1 VSRRLAAALAWR
13 RAALRPPWRPEPF
26 TLAEHF
32 GITAGLA
39 FTTLTPYLIALKE
52 HL

>member
-1 VSRRLAAALAWR
+1 MPRRL
-13 RAALRPPWRPEPF
+13 WRPERM

-39 FTTLTPYLIALKE
+39 LLALTPYLIALWE
-52 HL
+52 TR